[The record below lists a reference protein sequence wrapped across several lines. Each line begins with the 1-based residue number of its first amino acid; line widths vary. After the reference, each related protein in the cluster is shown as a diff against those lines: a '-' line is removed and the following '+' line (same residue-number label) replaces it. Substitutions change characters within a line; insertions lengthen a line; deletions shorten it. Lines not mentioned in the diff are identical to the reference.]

1 MQPKTIKIET
11 MVVAPLR
18 LELKCRFIHPKEI
31 CKEHMDNQNCSKSNC
46 NARHPK
52 QCKWFASKYGCRRS
66 NCEFSH
72 VTHASNDGY
81 ECSGC
86 KDIWTDMTC
95 VKKHII
101 ENQSVYFCLNCD
113 DWIQFKSKVFDQG
126 WTLLD
131 KGRNKTKDHIKID
144 TGW

>member
-1 MQPKTIKIET
+1 MLLRMQKGRNVNILIEVILNMNLNVGLFTQKRFVRNTLITKTAVKVIAMQDT
-11 MVVAPLR
+11 L
-18 LELKCRFIHPKEI
+18 
-31 CKEHMDNQNCSKSNC
+31 NT
-46 NARHPK
+46 K
-52 QCKWFASKYGCRRS
+52 QCKWLGSKYGCRRS

-131 KGRNKTKDHIKID
+131 KEGF
-144 TGW
+144 